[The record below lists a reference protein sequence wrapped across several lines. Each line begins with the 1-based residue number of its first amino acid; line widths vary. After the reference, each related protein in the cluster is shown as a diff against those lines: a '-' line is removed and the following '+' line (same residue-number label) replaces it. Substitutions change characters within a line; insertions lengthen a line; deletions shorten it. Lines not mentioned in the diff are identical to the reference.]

1 VRRVRSLRARAS
13 LAAGIAAIAALALA
27 MPASAAI
34 TATQITTPTGTVY
47 STYNGD
53 VPTNTF
59 AISGTTDSTA
69 PATDKVDLQC
79 FYGNP
84 AVRRTVATGVP
95 LTAGGSFSV
104 PAANLGNIVS
114 SECRLRAVPAGTTV
128 NSNVYRG
135 PLMLTDG
142 FATSKITG
150 GPNAGTA
157 YDFYAWGQQPTGAA
171 DYRSIGGGGLWD
183 SYLVNEAYAID
194 VDVFFF
200 NAALWYSNM
209 DGLGDTRSEIQ
220 VGGQDAYDSTGAYG
234 IFSRSGA
241 CPPTCDGSR
250 DNAGFPPLTYTFS
263 QDTTTGN
270 VTIHES
276 ENLVRCPTAVTYPPT
291 HATCGSFTGT
301 GVKVDRTMVQDHG
314 GHVTWITDSYSSTDG
329 QAHPLD
335 LLYENIQYL
344 GGSKQPNIGYQFA
357 GQSAYAAHVK
367 GDNVTVPARP
377 GSVYIKNLNAD
388 DGDPTTGQASIT
400 YSVAPTQNLFLS
412 PANSGT
418 SSFTMHYAGTVPAS
432 GALTYRFGYVTE
444 RTTEAVVAD
453 TLEVL
458 HSFTPCVVPKLKGKT
473 LSQAKAALKTAYCAL
488 GKVTKAKSKTVKKGR
503 VISSK
508 PAKGTKP
515 FGTLVNLKVSKGKR

>member
-1 VRRVRSLRARAS
+1 
-13 LAAGIAAIAALALA
+13 

-34 TATQITTPTGTVY
+34 TTTTVTTPAGGPVY
-47 STYNGD
+47 STYNAD
-53 VPTNTF
+53 TPNTI
-59 AISGTTDSTA
+59 ALAGTTDSTA
-69 PATDKVDLQC
+69 TATDKVDLRC
-79 FYGNP
+79 FYGSP
-84 AVRRTVATGVP
+84 AQNRLVQAGVP
-95 LTAGGSFSV
+95 LAANGSFSV
-104 PAANLGNIVS
+104 PAANLASLIAT
-114 SECRLRAVPAGTTV
+114 ECRLRAVPAGTTF
-128 NSNVYRG
+128 NSNVFRG
-135 PLMLTDG
+135 PLMLTS
-142 FATSKITG
+142 FFSTNKIGG

-157 YDFYAWGQQPTGAA
+157 YDFFAWGQQPTGAA

-183 SYLVNEAYAID
+183 SYLVNESYGID

-220 VGGQDAYDSTGAYG
+220 VGGQDAYDSTGAYR
-234 IFSRSGA
+234 IFNRSGA
-241 CPPTCDGSR
+241 CPPNCNGSQ
-250 DNAGFPPLTYTFS
+250 DNAGFPPVTYTFA

-276 ENLVRCPTAVTYPPT
+276 ESLVRCPSAVAYPPT
-291 HATCGSFTGT
+291 HATCGSFVAT
-301 GVKVDRTMVQDHG
+301 GVKVERTMVQDHG

-367 GDNVTVPARP
+367 GDIVTVPARP

-400 YSVAPTQNLFLS
+400 YSIAPTQNLFLS

-444 RTTEAVVAD
+444 RTTAAVVAD

-458 HSFTPCVVPKLKGKT
+458 HSFTPCKVPKLKGKT
-473 LSQAKAALKTAYCAL
+473 LSQAKAALKKANCAL

-508 PAKGTKP
+508 PAAGVTKP
-515 FGTLVNLKVSKGKR
+515 WGTLVNLKISRGKK